1 MGTGVPDRGTGV
13 DVGAWL
19 RGLGLG
25 QYEPAFRENDVDAD
39 VLPELTEADLER
51 LGVAPLG
58 PRKKLLRGISAL
70 RAGSAP
76 SLHSATARSW
86 SGESPPCGP
95 APHRPHPRPRRPNQ
109 LRTPLLPHAR
119 AVLSGV

>member
-51 LGVAPLG
+51 LGVASLG
-58 PRKKLLRGISAL
+58 HRKKLLRG
-70 RAGSAP
+70 R
-76 SLHSATARSW
+76 
-86 SGESPPCGP
+86 SPPCGP
-95 APHRPHPRPRRPNQ
+95 APHRPPPRPRRPNQ
-109 LRTPLLPHAR
+109 LRTPHLQHTR
-119 AVLSGV
+119 AGPSGVSSR